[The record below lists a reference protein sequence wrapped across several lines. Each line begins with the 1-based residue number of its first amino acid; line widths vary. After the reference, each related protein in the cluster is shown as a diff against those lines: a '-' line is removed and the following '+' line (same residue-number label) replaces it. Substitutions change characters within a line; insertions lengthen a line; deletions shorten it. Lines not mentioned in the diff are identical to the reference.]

1 MKRKVWLLLLGFVL
15 FYYLM
20 HIAYDLPNL
29 LYHAERV
36 QWLPSEA
43 HGLLEQSVNIG
54 SSFLFALCPY
64 LVLFYC
70 YPTGKVKEGILL
82 LLLPLAAITFI
93 NYQLSFILDH
103 RNERLRYFF
112 SSNIFLF
119 SVYIVYGVVFYFVR
133 YTQYKQ
139 LEQKELLLQNR
150 QAELSFLRSQVN
162 PHFLFNSLNNIYAL
176 VYEGSSQA
184 LPAIAGLSDLLRYML
199 YDSTEKVPLKKEW
212 EYIVKYI
219 ELQKL
224 RFDQPIQVNL
234 HVGGPMD
241 EVEIPPLLLIPFVE
255 NAFKHGDFS
264 GNDDHLAITLYVT
277 SLKINFH
284 CFNRKGKGGS
294 KDAGGGIGLV
304 NVKRRLN
311 LLYPDKHLLHIE
323 DKPDTFTVTI
333 ELLHD

>member
-1 MKRKVWLLLLGFVL
+1 MKRRLRYLLLGFVV

-20 HIAYDLPNL
+20 HAAYDLPNL
-29 LYHAERV
+29 LSHRGWV
-36 QWLPSEA
+36 QWLEL
-43 HGLLEQSVNIG
+43 GIGNLLGQLLTISAG
-54 SSFLFALCPY
+54 FLFALCPY

-70 YPTGKVKEGILL
+70 YPTGKIKEGVLF
-82 LLLPLAAITFI
+82 LLLPLAAIVFI
-93 NYQLSFILDH
+93 NYQLALMMDH
-103 RNERLRYFF
+103 KNERLRYFF
-112 SSNIFLF
+112 SSNIFFF
-119 SVYIVYGVVFYFVR
+119 SVYLVYGVVFYFVR
-133 YTQYKQ
+133 YAQYKQ

-176 VYEGSSQA
+176 VYEGSPQA
-184 LPAIAGLSDLLRYML
+184 LHAIAGLSDLLRYML
-199 YDSTEKVPLKKEW
+199 YDSNEKVPLKKEW

-224 RFDQPIQVNL
+224 RFDRPVQANL
-234 HVGGPMD
+234 HISGPID
-241 EVEIPPLLLIPFVE
+241 EVQVPPLLLIPFVE

-264 GNDDHLAITLYVT
+264 GSDDQLVVTLYVT

-284 CFNRKGKGGS
+284 CFNRKGNGI
-294 KDAGGGIGLV
+294 KDAGGGIGLA